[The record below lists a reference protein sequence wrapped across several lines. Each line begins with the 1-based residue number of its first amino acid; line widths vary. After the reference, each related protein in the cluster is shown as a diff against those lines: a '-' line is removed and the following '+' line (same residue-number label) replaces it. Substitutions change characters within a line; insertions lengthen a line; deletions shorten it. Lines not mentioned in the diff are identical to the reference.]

1 MLLLAT
7 ASPAFAQ
14 NARPVGPA
22 WTGLRPLTAREGRE
36 IALAT
41 TWRESAARRTEDC
54 SHLVHDR
61 YEKAG
66 YPYPYANSLDLYN
79 NGSESFVRVR
89 APQAGDLIVWP
100 GHVGIVVDPK
110 EHSFFSS
117 TNSGARTAYYDS
129 PYWQGRGRARFYRY
143 LTDKPARSGGAGAE
157 IASAAPKQPMA
168 PAGRGRR
175 AKYRPANQPV
185 KTAPAAAATARSA
198 ADPASVS
205 RAELASGKVLRIPG
219 KQPQAADVAGA
230 LGDRNQAAGE
240 ILRAGNLEQLG
251 RTVIVYRELRVTN
264 VEIKGKRGAAQVEI
278 ESLAV
283 LSGERMDAQRGW
295 EVLRPELQRTKKGW
309 VVAAANENVYVP
321 RDVALR
327 VLAARLAGLT
337 QDASPSAAPEREQA
351 RIIRFL
357 NLLVAE
363 E

>member
-22 WTGLRPLTAREGRE
+22 STGLRPLAAREGWE
-36 IALAT
+36 IARAT

-89 APQAGDLIVWP
+89 TPQPGDLIVWP

-117 TNSGARTAYYDS
+117 TNSGARTAYYNS
-129 PYWQGRGRARFYRY
+129 PYWRARGSARFYRY
-143 LTDKPARSGGAGAE
+143 LTDKPARSGAAAK
-157 IASAAPKQPMA
+157 IASAAQQPTA
-168 PAGRGRR
+168 PAGGGRR
-175 AKYRPANQPV
+175 AKYRPAIQPV
-185 KTAPAAAATARSA
+185 KTAPAAGATARSA
-198 ADPASVS
+198 ADPASAS
-205 RAELASGKVLRIPG
+205 RAELAPGKVLRIPG

-230 LGDRNQAAGE
+230 LADRNQAAGE

-264 VEIKGKRGAAQVEI
+264 VEIKAKRGAAQVEI

-321 RDVALR
+321 RDAAMR
-327 VLAARLAGLT
+327 VLAARLAELT
-337 QDASPSAAPEREQA
+337 QNADPSSGREGEQA
-351 RIIRFL
+351 QIIRFL

-363 E
+363 D